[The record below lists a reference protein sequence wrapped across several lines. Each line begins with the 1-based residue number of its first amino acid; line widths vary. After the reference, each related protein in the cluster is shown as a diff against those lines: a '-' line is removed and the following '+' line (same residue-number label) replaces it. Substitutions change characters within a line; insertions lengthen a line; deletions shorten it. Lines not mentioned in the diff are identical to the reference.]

1 MQVLD
6 ITKSCPE
13 CPENWIMN
21 ENHKKESLII
31 SLRGWWNNERTAQR
45 TEIIEGIIKE
55 LRYEKWS
62 HLHKIFE

>member
-6 ITKSCPE
+6 KTKSCPE

-31 SLRGWWNNERTAQR
+31 SLRGWWNNERTDQR
-45 TEIIEGIIKE
+45 VDVIEGIIKA
-55 LRYEKWS
+55 LRREG
-62 HLHKIFE
+62 

>member
-6 ITKSCPE
+6 TTKTCPE
-13 CPENWIMN
+13 CPENWIMK

-45 TEIIEGIIKE
+45 VEVIEGIIKS
-55 LRYEKWS
+55 LRNDKV
-62 HLHKIFE
+62 

>member
-6 ITKSCPE
+6 TTKTCIE
-13 CPENWIMN
+13 CPENWITQ

-45 TEIIEGIIKE
+45 LEIIEGIIKE
-55 LRYEKWS
+55 LRRESKVQ
-62 HLHKIFE
+62 